1 MFKKKKLKTE
11 IDNHDLPNQCQ
22 QLGDLIPPACPVCPG
37 SPPAFRCPKDL
48 TWEALMTDAPSAGS
62 LWCIKLYSEL
72 LLKCWDPHRISQGEL
87 RHLWRKLISTTYSIS
102 LYPQLIA
109 IRDGRNV
116 DGPGN
121 ELFTTIHSICIP
133 GDAAPICLS
142 SPAPFFQYVCVT
154 LGDTHFLSHL
164 EMRQFLQCGVL
175 LTYHC
180 WSSDKSNGDC
190 CWWCQD
196 LYLNSPLG
204 CLRTTATLHLHLPLL
219 IQSSPQVHPL
229 NHRGRGGSL
238 LFPGLYKSFCF
249 FAY

>member
-1 MFKKKKLKTE
+1 MPKRPHL
-11 IDNHDLPNQCQ
+11 
-22 QLGDLIPPACPVCPG
+22 G
-37 SPPAFRCPKDL
+37 SPYDRCPLSWLPLMYK
-48 TWEALMTDAPSAGS
+48 AL
-62 LWCIKLYSEL
+62 LWAS
-72 LLKCWDPHRISQGEL
+72 PAML
-87 RHLWRKLISTTYSIS
+87 RSSPYRSGWAHLWRKLISTTYSIS

-219 IQSSPQVHPL
+219 TQSSPQVHPL

-249 FAY
+249 FAH